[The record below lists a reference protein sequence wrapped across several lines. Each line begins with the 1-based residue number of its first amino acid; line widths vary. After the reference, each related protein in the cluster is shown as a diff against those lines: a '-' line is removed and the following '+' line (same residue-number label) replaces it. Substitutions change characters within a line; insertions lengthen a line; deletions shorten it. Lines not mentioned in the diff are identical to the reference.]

1 MEPAG
6 QPVRPRLAR
15 AGALA
20 GFALSGVFAAFATIP
35 PRSDAELLLERA
47 SIIEPLAIHPATQLL
62 SVPER
67 YVWEERFQAGETVTG
82 LLARLGVAEGDARQL
97 VRMKEL
103 RRLRPGT
110 TVTAEVGPGG
120 ALMSMDF
127 LGARDS
133 MTLIGRE
140 DDGFRADEE
149 RAPFET
155 RVAMKSGVIR
165 SSLFAAADA
174 AGIPDSVAVQLAD
187 VFGGD
192 IDFYRDLRKGDRFS
206 VVYELQT
213 LNGRPV
219 RAGRVLTAEFR
230 NQGKTHRAV
239 WFAGSDA
246 DGKKSGGYYAAD
258 GKNLRKAFL
267 RSPLEFSRV
276 SSGFGMR
283 LHPFQQ
289 AWRAHRGVDYAAPAG
304 TRVRAVGDGVVEF
317 AGRQG
322 GYGNVVMVR
331 HQGNAATLYAHLSA
345 FVRGMRNGSR
355 VAQGD
360 TVGYVGQTGWA
371 TGPHLHY
378 EFRVA
383 GQARNPLAVTL
394 PAAQPVAAHE
404 MGAFRG
410 QAEPLIARL
419 DLLGQG
425 GLALLE

>member
-1 MEPAG
+1 MERRGGPG
-6 QPVRPRLAR
+6 GVRLTRL
-15 AGALA
+15 GALA
-20 GFALSGVFAAFATIP
+20 GLALFGMVAAFATIP
-35 PRSDAELLLERA
+35 PQSDAELALARA
-47 SIIEPLAIHPATQLL
+47 SVIEPLAIDPARHVM
-62 SVPER
+62 SPPER
-67 YVWEERFQAGETVTG
+67 FAREERFQRGETVTG
-82 LLARLGVAEGDARQL
+82 LLARLGVADGDAQQL
-97 VRMKEL
+97 VRLKEL

-110 TVTAEVGPGG
+110 TVTAEVGPAGE
-120 ALMSMDF
+120 LFSMDF

-133 MTLIGRE
+133 MTVIGR
-140 DDGFRADEE
+140 DDAGFRAVEE

-174 AGIPDSVAVQLAD
+174 SGIPDAVAIQLAD

-206 VVYELQT
+206 VVFEMQV

-219 RAGRVLTAEFR
+219 RSGRVLAAEFR
-230 NQGKTHRAV
+230 NQGRIHRAV
-239 WFAGSDA
+239 WYAGPDA
-246 DGKKSGGYYAAD
+246 DGKKSGGYYSAD
-258 GKNLRKAFL
+258 GKNLKKAFL
-267 RSPLEFSRV
+267 RAPLEFSRV

-283 LHPFQQ
+283 RHPFLQT
-289 AWRAHRGVDYAAPAG
+289 WRAHRGVDYAAPAG
-304 TRVRAVGDGVVEF
+304 TRVRAVGDGIVEF

-322 GYGNVVMVR
+322 GYGNVVVMR
-331 HQGNAATLYAHLSA
+331 HAGNATTLYAHLNG
-345 FVRGMRNGSR
+345 FVRGLRKGAR
-355 VAQGD
+355 LGQGD
-360 TVGYVGQTGWA
+360 AVGYVGQTGWA

-383 GQARNPLAVTL
+383 GLARNPLAAAL

-410 QAEPLIARL
+410 QAEPLVARL
-419 DLLGQG
+419 DLLGLG